1 VAELCGTPELPC
13 PRLSPPSGGDRVLTQ
28 LPLVSLEPKENTPFT
43 MGDYVDDDELYL
55 VIAGLQSEE
64 PSPPIASVGRNQT
77 PLPHLLITVTSLD
90 VQTAQ
95 ANQEG

>member
-1 VAELCGTPELPC
+1 
-13 PRLSPPSGGDRVLTQ
+13 
-28 LPLVSLEPKENTPFT
+28 

-64 PSPPIASVGRNQT
+64 PSPPIASVGHNQT